1 MPTASTTQKI
11 VALGVV
17 YVVWGSTYLAIRYV
31 VETMPPLTAAGARFV
46 AAGAIL
52 FTFLQCLWPTR
63 VPLIHWRNAALIGG
77 LLLLG
82 GNGLVCIAQQKVPSG
97 LTALMVGT
105 APIWFAVLDW
115 TLFRGPAPTARIIA
129 GLICGTAGVI
139 VLVGPARLGAA
150 TFSWGPAIALLAAC
164 FFWPLGSLASRR
176 VQLPASPFLS
186 TAIQMLAGGAL
197 QLLVGLALGEWSQV
211 HPENFTLRSW
221 LAWGYLLV
229 FGSILAFSCYVWLLR
244 VVAPSIVAT
253 YAYVNPMIA
262 MGLGVLV
269 GGESVSATALISAG
283 LIVAAVVL
291 ITTSPKTPPVPA
303 RRGSDE
309 PDVPIPSESAPSE
322 KFAAPRQHS
331 AAAVVLEEGRR
342 E

>member
-1 MPTASTTQKI
+1 MTTASTSRKI

-52 FTFLQCLWPTR
+52 FAFLQILWPTR
-63 VPLIHWRNAALIGG
+63 VPLIHWRNATLIGG

-115 TLFRGPAPTARIIA
+115 TLFRGPRPTPRIIA

-139 VLVGPARLGAA
+139 VLVGPARLGAT

-197 QLLVGLALGEWSQV
+197 QLLVGLLLGEWWQIR
-211 HPENFTLRSW
+211 PENFTLRSW

-269 GGESVSATALISAG
+269 GGESVSTTALLSAG

-291 ITTSPKTPPVPA
+291 ITTSPKAPPVPA
-303 RRGSDE
+303 PRTRDG
-309 PDVPIPSESAPSE
+309 SESLIRSE
-322 KFAAPRQHS
+322 TGVGEKLPALRQHS
-331 AAAVVLEEGRR
+331 AVTAVLEEGRR
-342 E
+342 K